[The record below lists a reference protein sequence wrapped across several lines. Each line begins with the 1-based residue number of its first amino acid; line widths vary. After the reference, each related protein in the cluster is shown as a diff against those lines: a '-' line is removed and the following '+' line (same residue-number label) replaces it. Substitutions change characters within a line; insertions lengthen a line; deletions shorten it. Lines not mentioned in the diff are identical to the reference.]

1 MAKTEWYDEFVD
13 SSVRPRKD
21 DIVALFRFT
30 CDRGISVKEALGRV
44 ASESSVGTWTTLAQ
58 LPKRIPEMKAVA
70 YKWKLDAGGK
80 SGLAWVTYPAELW
93 EPGNMPQL
101 LSGVAGNI
109 FGMKAVKW
117 LRLVDIQLPAWY
129 LKGFRG
135 PHDGIAGLRK
145 RLRVPKRPLTATVPK
160 PKLGWSATE
169 HADLGYEAWMGG
181 VDLIKDDENLTSQS
195 FNRFQKRVELL
206 GKMRR
211 RAERETGEVKSALLN
226 VTAETNE
233 ALRRAKLLSRE
244 GWEYAMV
251 DVVTTGWAALQTL
264 RDAFDDLDL
273 AIHAH
278 RAMHA
283 MFTKSEEHGMSM
295 PCMAKLL
302 RLVGV
307 DQLHAGT
314 VVGKLVSPKHE
325 VMASAATL
333 RDKKVKA
340 IEGHLL
346 DQDWGAFKP
355 AFPVA
360 SGGLHVGIVP
370 DVMRI
375 FGNDQVIQLGGGIHG
390 HPDGTRAGAEA
401 LLHVI
406 RGTMHGM
413 RLPDIGRE
421 NRAVGRALAKWG
433 REHPR

>member
-1 MAKTEWYDEFVD
+1 MPKTEWYDEFVD
-13 SSVRPRKD
+13 SSARPGKD

-30 CDRGISVKEALGRV
+30 CDRGITTKEALGRI

-58 LPKRIPEMKAVA
+58 LPKRIPGMKAVA
-70 YKWKLDAGGK
+70 YNWKEEGRGR
-80 SGLAWVTYPAELW
+80 GLAWVAYPGELW

-117 LRLVDIQLPAWY
+117 LRLQDIRLPRAY
-129 LKGFRG
+129 LKHFRG

-145 RLRVPKRPLTATVPK
+145 RLRIPKRPLTATVPK
-160 PKLGWSATE
+160 PKLGWSAAE
-169 HADLGYEAWMGG
+169 HARLGYEAWVGG
-181 VDLIKDDENLTSQS
+181 VDLIKDDENLTDQS
-195 FNRFQKRVELL
+195 FNKFRKRVELMC
-206 GKMRR
+206 KMRSK
-211 RAERETGEVKSALLN
+211 AETETGEVKSALLN
-226 VTAETNE
+226 VTGETRE
-233 ALRRAKLLSRE
+233 ALRRAKFLSDR

-264 RDAFDDLDL
+264 RDDFEDLDL

-295 PCMAKLL
+295 PCLAKLL
-302 RLVGV
+302 RVVGV

-333 RDKKVKA
+333 RERKVA
-340 IEGHLL
+340 EVHGHLL
-346 DQDWGAFKP
+346 AQDWGAVKP

-375 FGNDQVIQLGGGIHG
+375 FGNDQVLQLGGGIHG

-401 LLHVI
+401 LLDVV
-406 RGTMHGM
+406 RGTMDGGTLNEIAKEH
-413 RLPDIGRE
+413 
-421 NRAVGRALAKWG
+421 RAVARALEKWG
-433 REHPR
+433 RAHPR